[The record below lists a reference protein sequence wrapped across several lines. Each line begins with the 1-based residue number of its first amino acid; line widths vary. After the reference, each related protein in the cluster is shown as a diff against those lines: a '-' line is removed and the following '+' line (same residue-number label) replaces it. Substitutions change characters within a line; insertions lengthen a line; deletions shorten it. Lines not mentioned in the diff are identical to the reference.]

1 MGKIKKILE
10 NELVG
15 GTQSTDVYPVTSVKA
30 VYDEEN
36 ERLDHILSRRGG
48 VVNISTNYNDDH
60 IAEVLTLSQAIAK
73 VPSKDR
79 MLGFQGNIL
88 TSNGWTTYK
97 FIGTDI
103 TQWGDTSY
111 WALVADSSN
120 IAQEFGN
127 REDIAASQKL
137 VYSLIGWDS
146 MPYIDGIF
154 ISHSGSVVENS
165 DWESTDYMVV
175 SNFAFGRMKIPSN
188 YSVLHI
194 SFYDINK
201 SFISGYQGNNST
213 MEFDVDI
220 PSNAVYFRLSK
231 NKGGVYEGEF
241 YRVAYEN
248 REIESKIY
256 HISDLEKRYILT
268 EIQGFSGGESVT
280 EESEGGWYNYD
291 RDINAKPYTGAG
303 TSYRVKADG
312 NTRIYFECS
321 VAGQPQRY
329 RTIAIFDP
337 NNNCILQKSIKGIY
351 ELIIFNGYTAIITAD
366 RIEINSSKI
375 EDVSS
380 KIEDVSSKTYLTVD
394 GDTEEINPTLNTGY
408 YIDRQGNI
416 QNGGNFYYSDPI
428 LLNKGSILVV
438 KVGRTNYSVPTLFQT
453 DNNGSYYKPIY
464 FSSNQIAPNNIGIY
478 FYYFNVED
486 SYIALSGFTA
496 SLQEVKVHK
505 YYNGLLNVLYGHE
518 EVIRGLNTYSVVGKE
533 RDIHSIKTGY
543 YQTIRGIAGGG
554 TFPGFQLC
562 VYKVTP
568 GEKVFIGYK
577 CRGSVIAAGFYD
589 DGNLTNLISYVNSNP
604 QNTEFNYSDVVIVPE
619 GAEYLATTQNTTE
632 GETFKLKAYL
642 VESVTLTNKL
652 DSINEELNSI
662 NEKLNKA
669 DKKTIVSWGDSL
681 TAGAGGGGTT
691 YSNVLQTLL
700 GENYQVLNAG
710 VGGETTY
717 TIAARQGGEP
727 MCLGNEVTIPA
738 TKTAVT
744 VNLTNY
750 LGKTIS
756 PLKQGGDDNVN
767 PCYIDGIAG
776 TLTQSNNVYSFTR
789 SEEGESRTVNANTP
803 IITNY
808 MRTQRTPYAMIIWI
822 GTNGQYDSTEDLIN
836 QYKKMISYSGN
847 NNYVIIGMHYVTST
861 YTVNVRKEQEGAFRR
876 EFGTHFLNWREYLA
890 THAIYDAGL
899 GPTEE
904 DLQAMEEGKC
914 PPTFLTD
921 SVHLN
926 ATAYTLLAKQIYN
939 ILSNLGCV

>member
-30 VYDEEN
+30 VYDENN
-36 ERLDHILSRRGG
+36 ERLDHILNRRGT
-48 VVNISTNYNDDH
+48 VNISTNYNDDH
-60 IAEVLTLSQAIAK
+60 IAEVLTLAQAIAK

-79 MLGFQGNIL
+79 VLGFQGNIL
-88 TSNGWTTYK
+88 TSDGWATYK

-111 WALVADSSN
+111 WALVSDSSN

-154 ISHSGSVVENS
+154 ISQPIGSVVENS
-165 DWESTDYMVV
+165 NWESTDYMAV

-188 YSVLHI
+188 SSVLHI

-201 SFISGYQGNNST
+201 SFISGHQGNNSI

-231 NKGGVYEGEF
+231 SKSSVYEGEF
-241 YRVAYEN
+241 YRVAYES
-248 REIESKIY
+248 REIEPKIY
-256 HISDLEKRYILT
+256 NISDLEKRYILT

-280 EESEGGWYNYD
+280 KESEGGWYNYN
-291 RDINAKPYTGAG
+291 RDINAKPYTGVG
-303 TSYRVKADG
+303 TSYRVKAND
-312 NTRIYFECS
+312 NTKIYFECS
-321 VAGQPQRY
+321 IADKPQQY

-337 NNNCILQKSIKGIY
+337 DNNCILQKSIKGIY
-351 ELIIFNGYTAIITAD
+351 ELIIFDGYTAIITAD

-394 GDTEEINPTLNTGY
+394 ESTEEITPTLNTGH
-408 YIDRQGNI
+408 YIDRQGNVYD
-416 QNGGNFYYSDPI
+416 GNDYYYSNPI
-428 LLNKGSILVV
+428 LLREGSILIV
-438 KVGRTNYSVPTLFQT
+438 KVSRTNYSVPTLFHT
-453 DNNGSYYKPIY
+453 DSIGSYYEPIY
-464 FSSNQIAPNNIGIY
+464 FSSNTVAPNNVGIY
-478 FYYFNVED
+478 FYYFSVKD
-486 SYIALSGFTA
+486 SYIALSGYTT

-505 YYNGLLNVLYGHE
+505 QYNGLLNILYNHE
-518 EVIRGLNTYSVVGKE
+518 ESIKNLSYYTSIGSE

-543 YQTIRGIAGGG
+543 YQTTKGIRGGGS
-554 TFPGFQLC
+554 FPDYQLC

-577 CRGSVIAAGFYD
+577 CKGSVIVAGFYD
-589 DGNLTNLISYVNSNP
+589 DENLTNIVSYVNNHP
-604 QNTEFNYSDVVIVPE
+604 ANTEFDYSGEVIVPE
-619 GAEYLATTQNTTE
+619 GAEYLATTQNTTD
-632 GETFKLKAYL
+632 GETFKLKAYSF
-642 VESVTLTNKL
+642 ESVTVANELN
-652 DSINEELNSI
+652 SINEELNSI
-662 NEKLNKA
+662 NEELNKVS
-669 DKKTIVSWGDSL
+669 KKTIVSWGDSL
-681 TAGAGGGGTT
+681 TAGVGGGGTT

-727 MCLGNEVTIPA
+727 MCLKNEVTIPA

-744 VNLTNY
+744 VNLANY
-750 LGKTIS
+750 LGKIIS
-756 PLKQGGDDNVN
+756 PLKQGGANSIN
-767 PCYIDGIAG
+767 PCHIDGIAG
-776 TLTQSNNVYSFTR
+776 TLTQSNDVYSFTR

-808 MRTQRTPYAMIIWI
+808 MKTQRTPYAMIIWI

-847 NNYVIIGMHYVTST
+847 NNYVIIGMHYITST
-861 YTVNVRKEQEGAFRR
+861 YTVDVRKEQEDAFRR

-899 GPTEE
+899 KPTKE

-939 ILSNLGCV
+939 ILSNLGCI